1 MDTTISRLTL
11 CIQLVIKKW
20 NVKPFLTSCI
30 RGNDVHIVVHC
41 LLSCLPGVTRVDD
54 NKNHKINGA
63 CVQVKPM
70 KPAPYVPLV
79 EGPWEERVIQLSG
92 LSPLCTED
100 DLKTFFTM
108 ANACGEIKRVKFCQT
123 PGIAMLQFAEPPGN
137 AHVSAIDV
145 PGTSRSAC
153 VMMREASTHLC
164 LLPTIFIIIT

>member
-1 MDTTISRLTL
+1 M
-11 CIQLVIKKW
+11 
-20 NVKPFLTSCI
+20 

-41 LLSCLPGVTRVDD
+41 LLSCLPGVTRVDHK
-54 NKNHKINGA
+54 KNHKINGA

-100 DLKTFFTM
+100 DLEAFFTTT
-108 ANACGEIKRVKFCQT
+108 NACGEIERVKFCQT
-123 PGIAMLQFAEPPGN
+123 PGIAVMQFAEPPGN
-137 AHVSAIDV
+137 AQVSAIDV

-153 VMMREASTHLC
+153 VMMREASMQLC
-164 LLPTIFIIIT
+164 LLRTMLITMT